1 MSKQIRMITFDLD
14 DTLWDNVPTITKAEI
29 ETRKWIENKVGKINW
44 GDLNDFLNLREE
56 LIKEDESIKWDISK
70 LRKEIFRRKLAHI
83 TPEKYR
89 NKLVEGAFAVFISKR
104 HEVKLFDGV
113 EIALKQLSKNFLLG
127 VLTNGNADIFRF
139 NIGKYF
145 SFSVSSLEAKNSKPN
160 RAHFDK
166 AIEIMENI
174 KFDEILHIGDHQVN
188 DILAAYNLGIESLWF
203 NNNESTWDQNFP
215 KPDEFS
221 SWEHL
226 PEIVNNKYG

>member
-1 MSKQIRMITFDLD
+1 MSKQIRVITFDLD

-29 ETRKWIENKVGKINW
+29 ETRKWIENKVGKIDW
-44 GDLNDFLNLREE
+44 GNLNDFLNLREE
-56 LIKEDESIKWDISK
+56 LIKEDVSIKWDISK

-89 NKLVEGAFAVFISKR
+89 NKLVEDAFAVFISRR

>member
-1 MSKQIRMITFDLD
+1 MTKKIRMITFDLD

-29 ETRKWIENKVGKINW
+29 ETRKWIENKVGKIDW

-70 LRKEIFRRKLAHI
+70 LRKEIFKRKLAHI

-89 NKLVEGAFAVFISKR
+89 NNLVEDAFAVFISRR

-221 SWEHL
+221 SWKHL
-226 PEIVNNKYG
+226 PEIINNKYG

>member
-1 MSKQIRMITFDLD
+1 MNKKIRMITFDLD

-29 ETRKWIENKVGKINW
+29 ETRKWIENKVGKIDW

-70 LRKEIFRRKLAHI
+70 LRKEIFRKKLAHI

-89 NKLVEGAFAVFISKR
+89 NKIVEDAFTVFISKR

-113 EIALKQLSKNFLLG
+113 ETALRQLSKSFVLG

-139 NIGKYF
+139 GIGKYF

-166 AIEIMENI
+166 AIQIMGDI
-174 KFDEILHIGDHQVN
+174 KIDEILHIGDHQVN
-188 DILAAYNLGIESLWF
+188 DILAAYDLNIESLWF

>member
-1 MSKQIRMITFDLD
+1 MSKKIRMITFDLD

-89 NKLVEGAFAVFISKR
+89 NKLVEDAFAVFISRR

-188 DILAAYNLGIESLWF
+188 DILAAYDLGIESLWF

>member
-1 MSKQIRMITFDLD
+1 MSKKIRVITFDLD

-29 ETRKWIENKVGKINW
+29 ETRKWIENKVGKIDW

-70 LRKEIFRRKLAHI
+70 LRKEIFRRKLIHI

-89 NKLVEGAFAVFISKR
+89 NKLVEDAFAVFISRR

>member
-1 MSKQIRMITFDLD
+1 MSKKIRVITFDLD

-29 ETRKWIENKVGKINW
+29 ETRKWIENKVGKIDW

-70 LRKEIFRRKLAHI
+70 LRKEIFRRKLVHI

-89 NKLVEGAFAVFISKR
+89 NKLVEDAFAVFISRR

>member
-1 MSKQIRMITFDLD
+1 MSKQIRVITFDLD

-29 ETRKWIENKVGKINW
+29 ETRKWIENKVGKIDW

-56 LIKEDESIKWDISK
+56 LIKEDVSIKWDISK

-89 NKLVEGAFAVFISKR
+89 NKLVEDAFAVFISRR

-166 AIEIMENI
+166 AIEIIENI

-188 DILAAYNLGIESLWF
+188 DILAAYNLGIKSLWF

>member
-1 MSKQIRMITFDLD
+1 MSKQIRVITFDLD

-89 NKLVEGAFAVFISKR
+89 NKLVEDAFAVFISRR

-188 DILAAYNLGIESLWF
+188 DILAAYDLGIESLWF

>member
-1 MSKQIRMITFDLD
+1 MSKQIRVITFDLD

-29 ETRKWIENKVGKINW
+29 ETRKWIENKVGKIDW
-44 GDLNDFLNLREE
+44 GDLNDFLNLRKE

-70 LRKEIFRRKLAHI
+70 LRKEIFRRKLIHI

-89 NKLVEGAFAVFISKR
+89 NKLVEDAFAVFISRR

>member
-1 MSKQIRMITFDLD
+1 MSKKIRVITFDLD

-29 ETRKWIENKVGKINW
+29 ETRKWIENKVGKIDW

-89 NKLVEGAFAVFISKR
+89 NKLVEDAFAVFISRR

-221 SWEHL
+221 SWKHL

>member
-1 MSKQIRMITFDLD
+1 MSKQIRVITFDLD

-29 ETRKWIENKVGKINW
+29 ETRKWIENKVGKIDW
-44 GDLNDFLNLREE
+44 GDLNDFLNLRDE
-56 LIKEDESIKWDISK
+56 LIKEDVSIKWDISK

-89 NKLVEGAFAVFISKR
+89 NKLVEDAFAVFISRR

-166 AIEIMENI
+166 AIEIIENI

>member
-1 MSKQIRMITFDLD
+1 MSKKIRMITFDLD

-29 ETRKWIENKVGKINW
+29 ETRKWIENKVGKIDW
-44 GDLNDFLNLREE
+44 GDLNDFLNLRKE

-89 NKLVEGAFAVFISKR
+89 NKLVEDAFAVFISRR
-104 HEVKLFDGV
+104 HEVMLFDGV
-113 EIALKQLSKNFLLG
+113 EVALKQLSKNFLLG

-166 AIEIMENI
+166 AIEIIENI

>member
-1 MSKQIRMITFDLD
+1 MSKKIRAITFDLD

-29 ETRKWIENKVGKINW
+29 ETRKWIENKVGKIDW
-44 GDLNDFLNLREE
+44 GDLNDFLNLRKE

-89 NKLVEGAFAVFISKR
+89 NKLVEDAFAVFISRR

-145 SFSVSSLEAKNSKPN
+145 SFSVSSLEAKNSKPD

>member
-1 MSKQIRMITFDLD
+1 MSKQIRVITFDLD

-29 ETRKWIENKVGKINW
+29 ETRKWIENKVGKIDW

-56 LIKEDESIKWDISK
+56 LIKEDVSIKWDISK

-89 NKLVEGAFAVFISKR
+89 NKLVEDAFAVFISRR

-174 KFDEILHIGDHQVN
+174 TFDEILHIGDHQVN

>member
-1 MSKQIRMITFDLD
+1 MSKKIRMITFDLD

-29 ETRKWIENKVGKINW
+29 ETRKWIENKVGKIDW

-70 LRKEIFRRKLAHI
+70 LRKEIFRKKIAHI

-89 NKLVEGAFAVFISKR
+89 NKIVEDAFTVFISKR

-113 EIALKQLSKNFLLG
+113 ETALRQLSKNFVLG

-139 NIGKYF
+139 GIGKYF

-166 AIEIMENI
+166 ALCLVYY
-174 KFDEILHIGDHQVN
+174 F
-188 DILAAYNLGIESLWF
+188 
-203 NNNESTWDQNFP
+203 
-215 KPDEFS
+215 
-221 SWEHL
+221 
-226 PEIVNNKYG
+226 

>member
-1 MSKQIRMITFDLD
+1 MSKKIRVITFDLD

-56 LIKEDESIKWDISK
+56 LIKEDVSIKWDISK

-89 NKLVEGAFAVFISKR
+89 NKLVEDAFTVFISRR

-188 DILAAYNLGIESLWF
+188 DILAAYDLGIESLWF
-203 NNNESTWDQNFP
+203 NNNESTWNQNFP

>member
-1 MSKQIRMITFDLD
+1 MSKQIRVITFDLD

-29 ETRKWIENKVGKINW
+29 ETRKWIENKVGKIDW

-56 LIKEDESIKWDISK
+56 LIKEDVSIKWDISK
-70 LRKEIFRRKLAHI
+70 LRKEIFRKKLAHI

-89 NKLVEGAFAVFISKR
+89 NKLVEDAFAVFISRR

>member
-1 MSKQIRMITFDLD
+1 MTKKIRMITFDLD

-29 ETRKWIENKVGKINW
+29 ETRKWIENKVGKIDW

-70 LRKEIFRRKLAHI
+70 LRKEIFKRKLAHI

-89 NKLVEGAFAVFISKR
+89 NKLVEDAFAVFISRR

-113 EIALKQLSKNFLLG
+113 ETALKQLSKNFLLG

-221 SWEHL
+221 SWKHL

>member
-1 MSKQIRMITFDLD
+1 MTKKIRMITFDLD

-29 ETRKWIENKVGKINW
+29 ETRKWIENKVGKIDW

-70 LRKEIFRRKLAHI
+70 LRKEIFKRKLAHI

-89 NKLVEGAFAVFISKR
+89 NKLVEDAFAVFISRR
-104 HEVKLFDGV
+104 HEVKLFNGV

-221 SWEHL
+221 SWKHL
-226 PEIVNNKYG
+226 PEIINNKYG

>member
-1 MSKQIRMITFDLD
+1 MSKKIRVITFDLD

-29 ETRKWIENKVGKINW
+29 ETRKWIENKVGKIDW

-56 LIKEDESIKWDISK
+56 LIKEDVSIKWDISK

-89 NKLVEGAFAVFISKR
+89 NKLVEDAFAVFISRR

>member
-1 MSKQIRMITFDLD
+1 MSKKIRVITFDLD

-29 ETRKWIENKVGKINW
+29 ETRKWIENKVGKIDW

-56 LIKEDESIKWDISK
+56 LIKEDVSIKWDISK
-70 LRKEIFRRKLAHI
+70 LRKEIFRKKLAHI

-89 NKLVEGAFAVFISKR
+89 NKLVEDAFAVFISRR

-174 KFDEILHIGDHQVN
+174 TFDEILHIGDHQVN

>member
-1 MSKQIRMITFDLD
+1 MSKKIRVITFDLD

-29 ETRKWIENKVGKINW
+29 ETRKWIENKVGKIDW

-89 NKLVEGAFAVFISKR
+89 NKLVEDAFAVFISRR
-104 HEVKLFDGV
+104 HEIKLFDGV

>member
-1 MSKQIRMITFDLD
+1 MTKKIRMITFDLD

-29 ETRKWIENKVGKINW
+29 ETRKWIENKVGKIDW

-56 LIKEDESIKWDISK
+56 LIKEDGSIKWDISK
-70 LRKEIFRRKLAHI
+70 LRKEIFKRKLAHI

-89 NKLVEGAFAVFISKR
+89 NKLVEDAFAVFISRR

>member
-1 MSKQIRMITFDLD
+1 MSKQIRVITFDLD

-29 ETRKWIENKVGKINW
+29 ETRKWIENKVGKIDW

-56 LIKEDESIKWDISK
+56 LIKEDVSIKWDISK

-89 NKLVEGAFAVFISKR
+89 NKLVEDAFAVFISRR

-166 AIEIMENI
+166 AIEIIENI

>member
-29 ETRKWIENKVGKINW
+29 ETRKWIENKVGKIDW

-188 DILAAYNLGIESLWF
+188 DILAAYDLGIESLWF

>member
-1 MSKQIRMITFDLD
+1 MSKKIRVITFDLD

-89 NKLVEGAFAVFISKR
+89 NKLVEDAFAVFISRR

-188 DILAAYNLGIESLWF
+188 DILAAYDLGIESLWF

>member
-1 MSKQIRMITFDLD
+1 MSKKIRMITFDLD

-89 NKLVEGAFAVFISKR
+89 NKLVEDAFAVFISRR

-221 SWEHL
+221 SWKHL

>member
-1 MSKQIRMITFDLD
+1 MSKQIRVITFDLD

-29 ETRKWIENKVGKINW
+29 ETRKWIENKVGKIDW

-56 LIKEDESIKWDISK
+56 LIKEDVSIKWDISK
-70 LRKEIFRRKLAHI
+70 LRKEIFRRKLVHI

-89 NKLVEGAFAVFISKR
+89 NKLVEDAFAVFISRR

-174 KFDEILHIGDHQVN
+174 TFDEILHIGDHQVN

>member
-1 MSKQIRMITFDLD
+1 MTKKIRMITFDLD

-29 ETRKWIENKVGKINW
+29 ETRKWIENKVGKIDW

-70 LRKEIFRRKLAHI
+70 LRKEIFKRKLAHI

-89 NKLVEGAFAVFISKR
+89 NKLVEDAFAVFISRR

-113 EIALKQLSKNFLLG
+113 ETALKQLSKNFLLG

-221 SWEHL
+221 SWKHL
-226 PEIVNNKYG
+226 PEIINNKYG

>member
-1 MSKQIRMITFDLD
+1 MTKKIRMITFDLD

-29 ETRKWIENKVGKINW
+29 ETRKWIENKVGKIDW

-70 LRKEIFRRKLAHI
+70 LRKEIFKRKLAHI

-89 NKLVEGAFAVFISKR
+89 NKLVEDAFAVFISRR

-145 SFSVSSLEAKNSKPN
+145 SFSVSSLGAKNSKPN

>member
-1 MSKQIRMITFDLD
+1 MTKKIRMITFDLD

-29 ETRKWIENKVGKINW
+29 ETRKWIENKVGKIDW

-70 LRKEIFRRKLAHI
+70 LRKEIFKRKLAHI

-89 NKLVEGAFAVFISKR
+89 NKLVEDAFAVFISRR

-174 KFDEILHIGDHQVN
+174 KFDEVLHIGDHQVN

>member
-1 MSKQIRMITFDLD
+1 MSKKIRVITFDLD

-29 ETRKWIENKVGKINW
+29 ETRKWIENKVGKIDW

-56 LIKEDESIKWDISK
+56 LIKEDVSIKWDISK
-70 LRKEIFRRKLAHI
+70 LRKEIFRRKLIHI

-89 NKLVEGAFAVFISKR
+89 NKLVEDAFAVFISRR

>member
-1 MSKQIRMITFDLD
+1 MSKKIRVITFDLD

-89 NKLVEGAFAVFISKR
+89 NKLVEDAFAVFISRR
-104 HEVKLFDGV
+104 HEVMLFDGV
-113 EIALKQLSKNFLLG
+113 EVALKQLSKNFLLG